1 MLKVGIF
8 VNREKDEGF
17 AITKEI
23 INWLLI
29 NEFIVYIPYDLKIR
43 HSNLNIVTKDLM
55 YSESDFIIV
64 LGGDGTILG
73 IARGLTKY
81 DTPIL
86 GVNLGN
92 LGFITEVEI
101 KDIYTSL
108 ESIKNG
114 NYSIE
119 ERMMIQADVYRDKT
133 IINTLYALNDVCITR
148 GHLLKL
154 VKLNAYVG
162 KNFIDKYNADGLL
175 ISTPTGSTAYSL
187 SAGGPI
193 VSPTMSLML
202 ITPICPHSLKSRT
215 IVVSDKDDIIIE
227 VSEHQNGE
235 VYLTADGQEV
245 FKLLP
250 KDKIHLIK
258 AQCSLK
264 LIKTT
269 NRSFYDILR
278 SKLKDR

>member
-17 AITKEI
+17 ELTKEI
-23 INWLLI
+23 IRWLL
-29 NEFIVYIPYDLKIR
+29 NKGFMVYIEYDLK
-43 HSNLNIVTKDLM
+43 LNHCNINTVNREIM
-55 YSESDFIIV
+55 YINSDFIIV

-73 IARGLTKY
+73 VARDLIKY
-81 DTPIL
+81 NTPIL

-92 LGFITEVEI
+92 LGFITEVEF
-101 KDIYTSL
+101 KDLYTSL

-114 NYSIE
+114 NYKIE
-119 ERMMIQADVYRDKT
+119 ERMMIKADIYREQNKLKT
-133 IINTLYALNDVCITR
+133 YYALNDVCITR
-148 GHLLKL
+148 GNILKL
-154 VKLNAYVG
+154 VKLNAYIGNNLV
-162 KNFIDKYNADGLL
+162 DKYNADGLI

-193 VSPTMSLML
+193 VNPKMHLML

-215 IVVSDKDDIIIE
+215 IVVSEEDEIVIE
-227 VSEHQNGE
+227 VYENQNGK
-235 VYLTADGQEV
+235 VYLTADGQEGCQV
-245 FKLLP
+245 LP
-250 KDKIHLIK
+250 KDRIHIFK
-258 AQCSLK
+258 AQNSLR

-278 SKLKDR
+278 NKLKDR